1 MVSNCVTVTILQTFL
16 VINSSKR
23 SLCWALDI
31 SCACKALEEGVFKF
45 LRKDGTPFLTFG
57 AGGIR
62 GTLEPCQSEPIC
74 VMFSPGSFSSF
85 EKLII
90 NDRQVVLSSVVLQ
103 LKIGRTTWTVLFHL
117 LLSLTDNVIVM
128 SISQCRLLIITYL

>member
-1 MVSNCVTVTILQTFL
+1 MLNNYGTFTLLQTFL

-23 SLCWALDI
+23 NLCWALDI
-31 SCACKALEEGVFKF
+31 SCASKALEEGVFKF

-74 VMFSPGSFSSF
+74 VMFTPGWFSYF
-85 EKLII
+85 EEK
-90 NDRQVVLSSVVLQ
+90 
-103 LKIGRTTWTVLFHL
+103 K
-117 LLSLTDNVIVM
+117 
-128 SISQCRLLIITYL
+128 Y